1 MWSCLG
7 GQDIIRGALMI
18 DPLLAGG
25 ILIACF
31 VAFNIGGSTTGPA
44 FGPAIGANVLSKTT
58 AGALMGVAFFVGAYT
73 IGRRVVDTLGT
84 ELVHDPSVFTLE
96 ASIIVLFFIGGALLI
111 GNLSGAP
118 ASTSMTAVG
127 AIIGLGLAT
136 GELNLAV
143 VGEIL
148 AWWILSPIIGF
159 WMAVMVGRYGYN
171 ALDRLIAI
179 EQSEGPLV
187 VFKRVEG
194 VRPVIRLG
202 GPQPVTLER
211 ASVMVR
217 PALGPKTSRREFVG
231 TAVLISIGCL
241 MAFSSGTS
249 NIANAIA
256 PLVGSGAL
264 AMSPGIFIGCGAV
277 AVGALTIAR
286 RTMET
291 LGNDITDLPLTAA
304 IVVAVLSST
313 IVILLSMIGI
323 PASFVVVATVCIVG
337 LGWGR
342 STNAVSVADAVQGE
356 VSPRVS
362 LDALAAD
369 DQAPTVGDPAKGQ
382 GPDPGPEPP
391 EADRS
396 SPSELFDPGTTARV
410 ILMQNMVPIVATAGS
425 YLTFLLLGAV

>member
-1 MWSCLG
+1 MS
-7 GQDIIRGALMI
+7 
-18 DPLLAGG
+18 DPLLVGG
-25 ILIACF
+25 VLLACF

-44 FGPAIGANVLSKTT
+44 FGPAIGADVLSKTT
-58 AGALMGVAFFVGAYT
+58 AGALMGGAFFVGAYT

-96 ASIIVLFFIGGALLI
+96 SSIIVLFFIGGALLV

-127 AIIGLGLAT
+127 AIIGLGLAA

-143 VGEIL
+143 IGEIL

-159 WMAVMVGRYGYN
+159 WMAVMIGRYWYQ
-171 ALDRLIAI
+171 ALDRFIAI

-187 VFKRVEG
+187 VFERVNVG
-194 VRPVIRLG
+194 LRPVLRPDETRTIA
-202 GPQPVTLER
+202 LEQ
-211 ASVMVR
+211 AEVQLR
-217 PALGPKTSRREFVG
+217 PTLGPNTSRREFVG
-231 TAVLISIGCL
+231 TVVLVTIGCL

-256 PLVGSGAL
+256 PLVGSGSLGMDA
-264 AMSPGIFIGCGAV
+264 GIFIGCGAV

-304 IVVAVLSST
+304 IVVAVLSSA
-313 IVILLSMIGI
+313 IVILLSLLGI
-323 PASFVVVATVCIVG
+323 PASFVVVATVCIIG

-342 STNAVSVADAVQGE
+342 STSAVSVADAARGR
-356 VSPRVS
+356 VSPEVS
-362 LDALAAD
+362 LDALAEESAT
-369 DQAPTVGDPAKGQ
+369 PTVGESGSELSEIGERGSDTPT
-382 GPDPGPEPP
+382 
-391 EADRS
+391 
-396 SPSELFDPGTTARV
+396 PSELFDPGTTVRV
-410 ILMQNMVPIVATAGS
+410 ILMQNVVPLLATAGS
-425 YLTFLLLGAV
+425 YLTFLTLNMV

>member
-1 MWSCLG
+1 
-7 GQDIIRGALMI
+7 MI

-148 AWWILSPIIGF
+148 AWWILSPVIGF
-159 WMAVMVGRYGYN
+159 WMAVMVGRYGYD

-179 EQSEGPLV
+179 EQSDGPLV
-187 VFKRVEG
+187 VFKRVER
-194 VRPVIRLG
+194 VRPVIRPG

-217 PALGPKTSRREFVG
+217 PALGPNTSRREFFG
-231 TAVLISIGCL
+231 TMVLISIGCL

-264 AMSPGIFIGCGAV
+264 AMNPGIFIGCGAV
-277 AVGALTIAR
+277 AIGALTIAR

-342 STNAVSVADAVQGE
+342 STNAVSVADAVRGE

-369 DQAPTVGDPAKGQ
+369 DEAPTVGDPAKGQ
-382 GPDPGPEPP
+382 GPELGPEHP

-410 ILMQNMVPIVATAGS
+410 ILMQNMVPIIATTGS
-425 YLTFLLLGAV
+425 YLTFLLFGAV